1 VVGCCRLQVKS
12 LQCGRNYRVLAPAS
26 RMDND
31 SQMRMSSLIEA
42 ASIFRMTL
50 ARWSFTVTSL
60 IPRSK
65 ATCLLTRP
73 LAVAAERLFDPR
85 GLEVDCV
92 EVMDSRLRAMTMP
105 TFDRSIDGQRR
116 HLFRIQR
123 TAEGKVRSPIDVNML
138 RSA

>member
-1 VVGCCRLQVKS
+1 MVGCCRLQVKS

-85 GLEVDCV
+85 GLEADCV
-92 EVMDSRLRAMTMP
+92 EVMDISSASHDNAYLRQI
-105 TFDRSIDGQRR
+105 DRW
-116 HLFRIQR
+116 
-123 TAEGKVRSPIDVNML
+123 TT
-138 RSA
+138 